1 METRK
6 MSQTP
11 AEVAENEN
19 LRATVAAQ
27 KEKMEGQQVTMQY
40 IAMMSGIYIP
50 EETEEED
57 TENVQNLD

>member
-1 METRK
+1 MEVRK

-11 AEVAENEN
+11 AEMAENEN

-40 IAMMSGIYIP
+40 IAMMSGIYLP

>member
-1 METRK
+1 

-11 AEVAENEN
+11 AEMAESEN
-19 LRATVAAQ
+19 LRATVVTQ

>member
-1 METRK
+1 

-11 AEVAENEN
+11 AEMAESEN

>member
-1 METRK
+1 

-11 AEVAENEN
+11 AEMAESEN

-50 EETEEED
+50 EDTEEED